1 MNKKLVKKILFTLIL
16 LFACFKAIGLKNANL
31 VNHITFVS
39 AIGIDKI
46 QDNDEKILVTFQIVP
61 PQVSLENGSDS
72 AEVLITSVEA
82 DSIEQAITYMH
93 NYISSVVNF
102 SQTRAIIFS
111 EEIARDGLQKYLS
124 SISSSS
130 TLDTNM
136 YVIVAENESAKDFL
150 EAINKNAEMNPFNY
164 FNVIKNSE
172 FIGSS
177 SQLVTVMDFLKLLND
192 PLQSATVTLGRL
204 ENITENENGSQGTDP
219 TQNQGQ
225 TNEANSSDT
234 HTKEANDEPQTNVLI
249 DGVAIFKDDKMIG
262 TLTGQETA
270 FHLMI
275 NKTVNVF
282 FYQLIQEKE
291 GEKIATSLYCWQNQ
305 KSKIQFDQSNFI
317 DITIP
322 LNVSVV
328 QTKEN
333 TFDFY
338 NEEYMQTLRNDLIEA
353 LTLDFDTYFK
363 KLQTEYKTDIDGLMK
378 KIKYRFLTQKD
389 IDNYEM
395 NNHFCSANIRVHFDI
410 KFVTSGLSNKK

>member
-72 AEVLITSVEA
+72 AKVLITSVEA

-136 YVIVAENESAKDFL
+136 YVIVSENESAKDFL

-234 HTKEANDEPQTNVLI
+234 HTKEANDETQTNVLI

-338 NEEYMQTLRNDLIEA
+338 NKEYMQTLRNDLIEA
-353 LTLDFDTYFK
+353 LTLDFDT
-363 KLQTEYKTDIDGLMK
+363 
-378 KIKYRFLTQKD
+378 
-389 IDNYEM
+389 
-395 NNHFCSANIRVHFDI
+395 
-410 KFVTSGLSNKK
+410 